1 MNWVSQGNLGCVLS
15 SGFGVLDTEEWIGIS
30 GCDGEGRGDESE
42 PVCAMPARNGNRG
55 RASDHTSGL
64 M

>member
-1 MNWVSQGNLGCVLS
+1 MGVLS